1 MSVIATA
8 TVPSGQLANAK
19 ETMKPPNKFHEF
31 CRGYKPMNLL
41 EDVDNDSIKAV
52 GEYQKI
58 ALLKWNE
65 LKIMD
70 KDMIENI
77 LAKTKKLL
85 VDNPEY
91 DADFKSVVYPR
102 ITGIKSKKSTN
113 TSQNSLPIPEELNA
127 AVDVAKHGHHVI
139 KEAVCYAS
147 EMLTNKSL
155 EMMALAKEN
164 KMSIETLSKVFHGAL
179 KIDAIQ
185 TKIKS
190 NKVKKDARKVM
201 TGKGESSSKA
211 ATKPA
216 SKKRVTKPVVPEAKK
231 TDEIEEAIDEIEA
244 ASDDASNEVMYDE
257 SDAES
262 DEAGEAGEAA
272 MESEDENAIAYVPLT
287 QKRKVQA

>member
-8 TVPSGQLANAK
+8 TVPPGLIANAK

-70 KDMIENI
+70 KDMIENM

-147 EMLTNKSL
+147 EMLTNKSF

-216 SKKRVTKPVVPEAKK
+216 SKKRVTKPVVPEAV
-231 TDEIEEAIDEIEA
+231 EETEETVKAIDDNEA
-244 ASDDASNEVMYDE
+244 ASDDSSNEVMGDE

-262 DEAGEAGEAA
+262 DEAGEAAKE
-272 MESEDENAIAYVPLT
+272 ESEDDNAIAYVPLT